1 MSATD
6 TQIDLPDRASE
17 SALRDASELIESS
30 QSSLVARLAPLAVVL
45 FVVALVL
52 ALVIGKQRGDSNE

>member
-1 MSATD
+1 MSATE

-52 ALVIGKQRGDSNE
+52 ALVIGKRGDSTE

>member
-30 QSSLVARLAPLAVVL
+30 QSSLVARLAPIAVVL

-52 ALVIGKQRGDSNE
+52 ALVIGKRGDSTE